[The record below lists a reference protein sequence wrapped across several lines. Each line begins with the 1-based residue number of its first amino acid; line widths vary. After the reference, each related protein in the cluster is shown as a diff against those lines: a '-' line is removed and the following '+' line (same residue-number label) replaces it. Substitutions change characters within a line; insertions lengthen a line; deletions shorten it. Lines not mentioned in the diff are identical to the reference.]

1 MAKLYELLQGEY
13 FDRKGKLYVKGD
25 LIHEGSLQD
34 TASLEKKGVI
44 KEAKGEKVEKMDAL
58 KKAYDKA
65 DAEVKKA
72 YADWKEKSEGEDT
85 KAIDTAKKA
94 YDKALEVF
102 NKAKEALNINFNIG
116 LFSEK
121 ISIVGSNN
129 TNMNSKK
136 SIIITV
142 LRKNLKKNQKK

>member
-102 NKAKEALNINFNIG
+102 NKAKEAL
-116 LFSEK
+116 K
-121 ISIVGSNN
+121 
-129 TNMNSKK
+129 
-136 SIIITV
+136 
-142 LRKNLKKNQKK
+142 